1 MLVDNGRISMQETFK
16 TLGLTEKDIQEAKA
30 LHKKAI
36 EIDKRL
42 IGGDIDKKMYVNGR
56 RKVNRTRKIKGGS
69 EIGIVLKLSG
79 SVVSYLYLSQV
90 HFLYQAVFF
99 IAWPKIV
106 DVLDKYIDGTILDDT
121 ILTTVCNYIAY
132 LLPIKLIEY
141 FINVAKNDA
150 TVLAAD
156 LAKKTADIANANLV
170 IENLLT
176 TSPNP
181 DFKIE
186 TSPNPDFYNNY
197 FNANAPAGAIESK
210 SLSGPE
216 VKGMFMHLY
225 YLARTSVVNNPFT
238 TVGTVLTVSI
248 LAFMGYYL
256 KIRIS
261 GSKDKNLDL
270 DKTLYMNHN
279 RRILIMRAQIRK
291 AKKQERARIRENK
304 EYDLKLMEQIAD
316 NMRGKKEEVVE
327 SKKKKRH
334 WHKFVKRGFDENA
347 LYQQGDFLTDTR
359 KRGLSGTRKKSPP
372 KEDENAEDHDIDEIK
387 S

>member
-1 MLVDNGRISMQETFK
+1 
-16 TLGLTEKDIQEAKA
+16 
-30 LHKKAI
+30 
-36 EIDKRL
+36 
-42 IGGDIDKKMYVNGR
+42 
-56 RKVNRTRKIKGGS
+56 
-69 EIGIVLKLSG
+69 
-79 SVVSYLYLSQV
+79 VVSYLYLSQV

-176 TSPNP
+176 TS
-181 DFKIE
+181 
-186 TSPNPDFYNNY
+186 
-197 FNANAPAGAIESK
+197 PAGAIESK

-372 KEDENAEDHDIDEIK
+372 KEDENAEDHDNDEIK